1 MMRNQLLSA
10 SAAILALFAAG
21 LSGAARAEDARPGA
35 RSSFEVCQF
44 SSGGGGCTHFQGY
57 VYVRPEA
64 STAPAFV
71 TDGKAAAESGRLYIH
86 VGNDEAR

>member
-1 MMRNQLLSA
+1 MRNRLLPA
-10 SAAILALFAAG
+10 RAAIFAVLVASLPG
-21 LSGAARAEDARPGA
+21 GARAEDARPGA

-64 STAPAFV
+64 STSPAFV
-71 TDGKAAAESGRLYIH
+71 TDGKAPAESGRLYIH
-86 VGNDEAR
+86 VDGDETR